1 MNAEC
6 RAVLPELVNVMSDPS
21 RPQRLESRI
30 PANHPLRVAVESAI
44 EDALAGDADWSC
56 RILAST
62 AVTCWIVEF
71 VRASDGHRE
80 DVVVQPSRFD
90 PELFRKTVAA
100 AVRPGGPAAGGA

>member
-1 MNAEC
+1 MSAEC
-6 RAVLPELVNVMSDPS
+6 RVVLPELVNVMPEAS

-30 PANHPLRVAVESAI
+30 PTNHPLRVPVESAI

-62 AVTCWIVEF
+62 AVTCWIVEL

-90 PELFRKTVAA
+90 PERFKKLLAA
-100 AVRPGGPAAGGA
+100 AVRPGGHLSSGA